1 MCPSPARPA
10 AAPTR
15 LVLNRYVPGL
25 LVWVSNKM
33 SSGAS
38 RVYRQRFDLGV
49 TDWRV
54 LAYLGV
60 EPTGTNA
67 AICQLIGLDKAAVSR
82 SVAILEKGGLVRSRP
97 VAGRTVEL
105 SITAKGRRL
114 YDRVLRL
121 ALAREEAMLTGFD
134 VAERELLIQFLH
146 RLLVN
151 VTAMNAVDVTEP
163 NS

>member
-1 MCPSPARPA
+1 MFPTSAKPATKPG
-10 AAPTR
+10 R

-25 LVWVSNKM
+25 LTWVSNKM

-38 RVYRQRFDLGV
+38 RVYRERFDLGV

-82 SVAILEKGGLVRSRP
+82 SVAILKKGGLVRSRP

-105 SITAKGRRL
+105 TITAKGCRV

-121 ALAREEAMLTGFD
+121 ALTREETMLTGFD
-134 VAERELLIQFLH
+134 AAERELLIQFLH
-146 RLLVN
+146 RVLVN
-151 VTAMNAVDVTEP
+151 VTAMNAVDVTET
-163 NS
+163 NR